1 MNRQNVTLSLPKS
14 LLKKAK
20 VIAAGREKSLSEL
33 LRESLEEKVREANG
47 YKKARQ
53 RQLKLLKEGLDL
65 GTKGEIVTTRDEV
78 HVRQYNAER
87 IINNI

>member
-1 MNRQNVTLSLPKS
+1 MERQNVTLSLPKL

-20 VIAAGREKSLSEL
+20 VIAARREKSLSEL

-53 RQLKLLKEGLDL
+53 KQLKLLKEGLDL
-65 GTKGEIVTTRDEV
+65 GTKGEITTTRDEI
-78 HVRQYNAER
+78 HDRR
-87 IINNI
+87 

>member
-1 MNRQNVTLSLPKS
+1 MNRQNVTLSLPTS

-20 VIAAGREKSLSEL
+20 VIAASREKSLSEF

-47 YKKARQ
+47 YKKARR

-65 GTKGEIVTTRDEV
+65 GTKGHITTSREEL
-78 HVRQYNAER
+78 HER
-87 IINNI
+87 R

>member
-1 MNRQNVTLSLPKS
+1 MERQNVTLSLPKL

-20 VIAAGREKSLSEL
+20 VIAASREKSLSEL
-33 LRESLEEKVREANG
+33 LRESLEQKVREANG

-65 GTKGEIVTTRDEV
+65 GTKGDIATTRGEI
-78 HVRQYNAER
+78 HER
-87 IINNI
+87 R